1 MAVKRKR
8 SVDDMS
14 IAELRQVI
22 IEKQRDERKRQS
34 SRGRRWFRNDKNGK
48 STDTREGTQNQAILV
63 DPGLEYQRSTLRP
76 KRTFFDRVLVGI
88 EVIAVIGLI
97 YIFFSIFSLLRNLN
111 QGAIASMTLPTLTPT
126 AIIQAVVLPSGH
138 TPPTDPD
145 GVRFNEAEIPE
156 HLRAHVQAMASLPLP
171 TASPEQAIRIRIP
184 AISVD
189 APIVMGDGEE
199 QLKKGVGQYIYSSNP
214 GQDGNLVLSAHND
227 VFGEIFRD
235 LDKLEAGDEVIIYT
249 NQRAYTYVV
258 ENQQVVGP
266 LQVEVMAPTA
276 EPVVTLISCY
286 PYMVNTHRI
295 VIKAKI
301 LEQ

>member
-1 MAVKRKR
+1 MARKR
-8 SVDDMS
+8 RKSIDDMS
-14 IAELRQVI
+14 ITELRQAI
-22 IEKQRDERKRQS
+22 IEKQRAERKQQLSKSRRS
-34 SRGRRWFRNDKNGK
+34 SRTDGK
-48 STDTREGTQNQAILV
+48 SGDLAGEQSTEIQTTPFETELD
-63 DPGLEYQRSTLRP
+63 QRTNRRS

-88 EVIAVIGLI
+88 EVLAVVGLV
-97 YIFFSIFSLLRNLN
+97 YIFFNIFSLLRNLN
-111 QGAIASMTLPTLTPT
+111 QGAIASLTLPTLTPT

-138 TPPTDPD
+138 TPPTDPG
-145 GVRFNEAEIPE
+145 GVRFNESEIPE
-156 HLRAHVQAMASLPLP
+156 HLRARVQAMASLPLP

-199 QLKKGVGQYIYSSNP
+199 QLKKGVGQYIHSPNP
-214 GQDGNLVLSAHND
+214 GQNGNLVLSAHND

-235 LDKLEAGDEVIIYT
+235 LDKLEPGDEVIIYT

-258 ENQQVVGP
+258 EEQQVVGP
-266 LQVEVMAPTA
+266 LQVEVMAPTTD
-276 EPVVTLISCY
+276 PVVTLISCY

-295 VIKAKI
+295 VISAKL

>member
-1 MAVKRKR
+1 MAGKRRK

-22 IEKQRDERKRQS
+22 IEKQRKEHKLQNSNNRRTTRKNPDKTGLVDENNS
-34 SRGRRWFRNDKNGK
+34 S
-48 STDTREGTQNQAILV
+48 QAILV
-63 DPGLEYQRSTLRP
+63 ESEVEEYRP
-76 KRTFFDRVLVGI
+76 TKKTRRTFFDRVLVGI
-88 EVIAVIGLI
+88 EVLAVLGLI
-97 YIFFSIFSLLRNLN
+97 YIFFNIFTLLKDLN
-111 QGAIASMTLPTLTPT
+111 QDAVASLTLPTLTPT

-138 TPPTDPD
+138 TPPTDPG

-189 APIVMGDGEE
+189 APIVMGDGDE
-199 QLKKGVGQYIYSSNP
+199 QLKKGVGQYIYSPNP
-214 GQDGNLVLSAHND
+214 GQNGNLVLSAHND

-235 LDKLEAGDEVIIYT
+235 LDKLEAGDEIIVYT

-258 ENQQVVGP
+258 EEQQVVGP
-266 LQVEVMAPTA
+266 LQVEVMAPTT

-286 PYMVNTHRI
+286 PYMVNSHRI
-295 VIKAKI
+295 VISAAL

>member
-1 MAVKRKR
+1 MAGKRKK

-14 IAELRQVI
+14 IQELRQII
-22 IEKQRDERKRQS
+22 IEKQRAERSRQPS
-34 SRGRRWFRNDKNGK
+34 QYRRSNRMVNLEPAA
-48 STDTREGTQNQAILV
+48 T
-63 DPGLEYQRSTLRP
+63 PGLLSEDLSPSDDDLDAFLPDRKP
-76 KRTFFDRVLVGI
+76 KRTFFDRMLVGI
-88 EVIAVIGLI
+88 EVIAVVGLI
-97 YIFFSIFSLLRNLN
+97 FIFFNIFGLLRNLN
-111 QGAIASMTLPTLTPT
+111 QEAIAAMTLPTLTPT

-138 TPPTDPD
+138 TPPTDPG
-145 GVRFNEAEIPE
+145 GVRFNESEIPE

-199 QLKKGVGQYIYSSNP
+199 QLKKGVGQYIHSSNP
-214 GQDGNLVLSAHND
+214 GQNGNLVLSAHND

-235 LDKLEAGDEVIIYT
+235 LDQLQPGDEVIVYT

-258 ENQQVVGP
+258 QQQQVVGP
-266 LQVEVMAPTA
+266 LQVEVMAPTT

-286 PYMVNTHRI
+286 PYMVDTHRI
-295 VIKAKI
+295 VISATQ
-301 LEQ
+301 LDQ

>member
-1 MAVKRKR
+1 MAGKRKKTI
-8 SVDDMS
+8 DDMS
-14 IAELRQVI
+14 IAELRQAI
-22 IEKQRDERKRQS
+22 IEKQRAERLKQS
-34 SRGRRWFRNDKNGK
+34 SRNRRPNRNQQDPESSPIQTNFDEDQFISG
-48 STDTREGTQNQAILV
+48 TTRR
-63 DPGLEYQRSTLRP
+63 PRRS
-76 KRTFFDRVLVGI
+76 FFDRALVGI
-88 EVIAVIGLI
+88 EVLAVFGLI
-97 YIFFSIFSLLRNLN
+97 YIFFSIFTLLRDLN

-138 TPPTDPD
+138 TPPTDPG
-145 GVRFNEAEIPE
+145 GVRFNESEIPE

-171 TASPEQAIRIRIP
+171 TPSPEQAIRIRIP

-214 GQDGNLVLSAHND
+214 GQKGNLVLSAHND

-235 LDKLEAGDEVIIYT
+235 LDKLEPGDEVIVYT

-258 ENQQVVGP
+258 QQQQVVGP

-276 EPVVTLISCY
+276 DPVVTLISCY
-286 PYMVNTHRI
+286 PYMVNSHRI
-295 VIKAKI
+295 VISATV

>member
-1 MAVKRKR
+1 MAGKRRK

-14 IAELRQVI
+14 IPELRQVI
-22 IEKQRDERKRQS
+22 IEKQRKERKLQNS
-34 SRGRRWFRNDKNGK
+34 KNRRTTRKNPEETGLVNEHN
-48 STDTREGTQNQAILV
+48 TNQAILV
-63 DPGLEYQRSTLRP
+63 ESEVDEYRPIKRSR
-76 KRTFFDRVLVGI
+76 KTFFDRVLVGI
-88 EVIAVIGLI
+88 EVLAVLGLI
-97 YIFFSIFSLLRNLN
+97 YIFFNIFTLLRNLN
-111 QGAIASMTLPTLTPT
+111 QDAVASLTLPTLTPT

-138 TPPTDPD
+138 TPPTDPG

-199 QLKKGVGQYIYSSNP
+199 QLKKGVGQYIYSPNP
-214 GQDGNLVLSAHND
+214 GQNGNLVLSAHND

-235 LDKLEAGDEVIIYT
+235 LDKLEAGDEIIVYT

-258 ENQQVVGP
+258 EEQQVVGP

-286 PYMVNTHRI
+286 PYMVNSHRI
-295 VIKAKI
+295 VISAAL